1 MGRIPFTIR
10 LVCFE
15 EGFVQG
21 QEESRQVFRGNR
33 TDLFGDDAFSEGVT
47 SAGID
52 VEGRFHGVADFFGSA
67 AQAEGSR
74 LLDGT
79 VRRTAREVAFRQEM
93 AVDAAVFQGFCD
105 FSQHAVRVAQ
115 ALLADGGTDAADR
128 VFEGRRE

>member
-52 VEGRFHGVADFFGSA
+52 VEGRFHGVADFLA
-67 AQAEGSR
+67 AP
-74 LLDGT
+74 
-79 VRRTAREVAFRQEM
+79 RRPR
-93 AVDAAVFQGFCD
+93 AAVCWT
-105 FSQHAVRVAQ
+105 AQ
-115 ALLADGGTDAADR
+115 FDGQPEKWHFGRKWLSTPR
-128 VFEGRRE
+128 SFKVFAISASMP